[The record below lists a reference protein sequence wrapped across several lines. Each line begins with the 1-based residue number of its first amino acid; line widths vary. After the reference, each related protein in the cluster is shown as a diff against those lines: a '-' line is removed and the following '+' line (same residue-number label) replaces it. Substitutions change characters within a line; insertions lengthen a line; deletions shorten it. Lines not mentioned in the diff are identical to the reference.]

1 MDIERLPS
9 SLLNGN
15 FLHCRPV
22 EGCPIVEAPIVQ
34 IEDGST
40 PTFKVAIVCLARR
53 PCSKCEL
60 KTIAGSRDDNCQ
72 YWKGDSR
79 GEYQIVGPNMDE
91 KSEKG

>member
-1 MDIERLPS
+1 
-9 SLLNGN
+9 
-15 FLHCRPV
+15 
-22 EGCPIVEAPIVQ
+22 
-34 IEDGST
+34 
-40 PTFKVAIVCLARR
+40 
-53 PCSKCEL
+53 L